1 MRSAY
6 HNISNKGAVLNDTKI
21 HSPRIL
27 DVCQSRYHKT
37 LSKMIEKLEV
47 RMKEM
52 TNAYKNCIG
61 MSEDF
66 EEIRADGRTLV
77 TRKLQ
82 RQCACGSVSGYD
94 TSVSSCERGNELSGS
109 TKG

>member
-1 MRSAY
+1 
-6 HNISNKGAVLNDTKI
+6 
-21 HSPRIL
+21 
-27 DVCQSRYHKT
+27 
-37 LSKMIEKLEV
+37 MIEKLEV

-52 TNAYKNCIG
+52 TNGYKNCIG
-61 MSEDF
+61 KSEDF